1 MGGFSGPFVGFARQ
15 NLLVSGGW
23 ELWQRGAGPFSATTA
38 YTADRWQIS
47 LAGTDT
53 LQVDREGAVK
63 EADSLYSAL
72 CTFVL
77 GTGAGATRLRQRLV
91 ISDGFH
97 WLLGRTVSLRMSV
110 RTATAAAVRAVI
122 TTDGTGGTST
132 YSSYHT
138 GGGAFERL
146 TVVGVAIPS
155 DATYIE
161 LAVAFAASATVY
173 LDNGMAVEG
182 SVAAPYRQMHPVD
195 ELARAQRYYEIQGA
209 NGDISY
215 VEYAANAGVSSRQ
228 PHRLMVQKSV
238 APTVTKNGTWYVD
251 NATQP
256 IIAGTPSVNTY
267 SISFDSVAAGY
278 PAVTTNSTDDT
289 ITVEANP

>member
-15 NLLVSGGW
+15 NLLITGGF
-23 ELWQRGAGPFSATTA
+23 ELWQRGAGPFSATAA

-53 LQVDREGAVK
+53 LQVDREAAVK

-110 RTATAAAVRAVI
+110 RTATAAAVRAAI

-132 YSSYHT
+132 YSGYHT
-138 GGGAFERL
+138 GGGTFEQL
-146 TVVGVAIPS
+146 TVAGVAIPA

-173 LDNGMAVEG
+173 LDNSMAVEG
-182 SVAAPYRQMHPVD
+182 SVAAPYRQMHPAD
-195 ELARAQRYYEIQGA
+195 EMDRAQRYYEIIGGEAFSIQYTLYETAGNNA
-209 NGDISY
+209 FTT
-215 VEYAANAGVSSRQ
+215 VRYAE
-228 PHRLMVQKSV
+228 KSV
-238 APTVTKNGTWYVD
+238 TPTVTKNGVWALA
-251 NATQP
+251 NCNQP
-256 IIAGTPSVNTY
+256 T
-267 SISFDSVAAGY
+267 VAA
-278 PAVTTNSTDDT
+278 PSKNSARMYAAATATGSLQFQADNVDRT